1 MRVALF
7 ALGTHGDVRPMAAL
21 GMGLLQA
28 GHEVRIAAQ
37 PRFAPM
43 LAALG
48 LDTVALAGNMQ
59 DVTDLSAVPVV
70 QGKVKIPFGASALIE
85 RMARTWAE
93 EGMATADGADLIV
106 SIAGATPLSAAVAEA
121 AGLPMAVAH
130 PHPGGLVRQVPM
142 STIPGWNAFLM
153 ATHPFSWW
161 HSFAKGVNT
170 HVRPRLGLRKSPWYG
185 PDYGLRVRRTPK
197 LFAFSPALVPPRPNV
212 PDFARVTG
220 FWTLDTRRSW
230 QPPPALV
237 DFLEAGPPPVYLG
250 FGSMPDPRPDLTAQL
265 IVDAVRPTKHRAIVA
280 AGWSGTTDIGGELGG
295 DRVLAL
301 DEAPHDWLFP
311 RVHAAV
317 HHCGAGTVAAALRA
331 GIPSVPVPFWADQ
344 FLWSWALHRAGAASR
359 PVRRPTLTPA
369 RLTAALARA
378 DDPVVRDSAAALGER
393 VRAEDGV
400 AAALDALRGWGLL
413 A

>member
-21 GMGLLQA
+21 ATALRRD

-37 PRFAPM
+37 PRFTAM

-48 LDTVALAGNMQ
+48 LDTVEIAGNMQ

-70 QGKVKIPFGASALIE
+70 QGKFVIPFGAPDLIE
-85 RMARTWAE
+85 QMARTWAE
-93 EGMATADGADLIV
+93 EGMATVEGADLIV
-106 SIAGATPLSAAVAEA
+106 SIAAATPLSAAIAEA
-121 AGLPMAVAH
+121 TGLPMAVAH
-130 PHPGGLVRQVPM
+130 PHPGGLVRQIPM

-161 HSFAKGVNT
+161 HSFDKGVNT

-185 PDYGLRVRRTPK
+185 PDYALRRRRVPK

-212 PDFARVTG
+212 PDFARLTG
-220 FWTLDTRRSW
+220 FWTLDTRQGW
-230 QPPPALV
+230 EPPAALV
-237 DFLEAGPPPVYLG
+237 DFLEAGPPPVYVG
-250 FGSMPDPRPDLTAQL
+250 FGSMPDPRPDLTAEL
-265 IVDAVRPTKHRAIVA
+265 IVEAIRPTKHRAIVA

-295 DRVLAL
+295 DRLLAL

-311 RVHAAV
+311 RMHTAV
-317 HHCGAGTVAAALRA
+317 HHCGAGTVAAAVRA

-344 FLWSWALHRAGAASR
+344 FLWSWALYRAGAASR
-359 PVRRPTLTPA
+359 PTRRPTLTA
-369 RLTAALARA
+369 DRLTAAITRA
-378 DDPVVRDSAAALGER
+378 DESGTRDAAAALGER
-393 VRAEDGV
+393 VRTEDGT
-400 AAALDALRGWGLL
+400 AAAVEALRDWDLL